1 MHPKKN
7 SHTVTFTAL
16 ADTNTDFQARLDEV
30 PSREGS
36 MAPMRKDSWKTLSG
50 IDLPLTG
57 IPSGPFSL
65 PDAGTPPFTR
75 GIHSTMY
82 RSRLWT
88 MRQYA
93 GFSSASETNK
103 RFKLLLERG
112 QMGLS
117 VAFDLPTQLGLDADD
132 ELSFGEV
139 GKVGVSISSV
149 DDMIALFDG
158 IPLNKVSTSMTINA
172 PAMVLLAMYVVAG
185 EEQGAS
191 MDELR
196 GTIQN
201 DILKEYIARGT
212 YVFPPD
218 PSMRLITDIFQY
230 CSTNIPRWNTISI
243 SGYHIREAGS
253 TAVQELGFTIANA
266 LAYVDAALG
275 TGMDID
281 DFAPQLSFFF
291 NCHNDFFEE
300 AAKFRAARKLWY
312 DLMQERY
319 SPKHPKSSM
328 LRFHTQVAGVS
339 LTAQQPLNNVAR
351 VTIQALAAVLGG
363 TQSLHTNSYDEALGL
378 PTETSATVALR
389 TQQIIAEE
397 SGVADVV
404 DPLGGSWY
412 VESLTE
418 TIYQKAK
425 NLIDI
430 IESKGGAMA
439 AIEQGWQQQE
449 IHQSA
454 YQHMNEI
461 ESNQRLIV
469 GVNHGVMEEK
479 STFPAMKLN
488 PKIGEEQVERLKDLR
503 SVRNQYDVN
512 RLLSDI
518 GKAATNG
525 ENLFPFVIDAVRARA
540 TLGEIMSVLKE
551 GFGTYM
557 APSGF

>member
-1 MHPKKN
+1 M
-7 SHTVTFTAL
+7 
-16 ADTNTDFQARLDEV
+16 
-30 PSREGS
+30 PSLVVSMGS
-36 MAPMRKDSWKTLSG
+36 ERKTEWTTLSG
-50 IDLPLTG
+50 LPL
-57 IPSGPFSL
+57 PLSL
-65 PDAGTPPFTR
+65 NTQDGVEDLAPAGHPPYTR
-75 GIHSTMY
+75 GIHETMY

-93 GFSSASETNK
+93 GFSSAEATNE

-149 DDMIALFDG
+149 EDMKILFDG
-158 IPLNKVSTSMTINA
+158 IPLDTVSTSMTINA
-172 PAMVLLAMYVVAG
+172 PAMVLLAMYIVAA

-191 MDELR
+191 MADLK

-212 YVFPPD
+212 YVFPPEE
-218 PSMRLITDIFQY
+218 SMRLITDIFEF
-230 CSTNIPRWNTISI
+230 CGEHVPKWNTISI

-253 TAVQELGFTIANA
+253 TAIQEVAFTLANA
-266 LAYVDAALG
+266 LAYVEAAVATGQEVDA
-275 TGMDID
+275 
-281 DFAPQLSFFF
+281 FAPRLSFFF

-300 AAKFRAARKLWY
+300 IAKFRAARTLWH
-312 DLMQERY
+312 DLMQSRY
-319 SPKHPKSSM
+319 SPQNPKSTM

-378 PTETSATVALR
+378 PTEASATVALR

-397 SGVADVV
+397 SGVADTV
-404 DPLGGSWY
+404 DPIAGSWH
-412 VESLTE
+412 VEQLTKKV
-418 TIYQKAK
+418 YDSAMA
-425 NLIDI
+425 LIDE
-430 IESKGGAMA
+430 IEQKGGALA

-449 IHQSA
+449 IHLSA
-454 YQHMNEI
+454 YQYFNEV
-461 ESNQRLIV
+461 EKNERNIV
-469 GVNHGVMEEK
+469 GVNYGTMDELEDI
-479 STFPAMKLN
+479 PIMKTDASL
-488 PKIGEEQVERLKDLR
+488 GERQTERLAELR
-503 SVRNQYDVN
+503 VSRDNEAVFRSLDAVRQ
-512 RLLSDI
+512 
-518 GKAATNG
+518 AAENG
-525 ENLFPFVIDAVRARA
+525 DNLFPFVIAAVRHRA
-540 TLGEIMSVLKE
+540 TLGEIILAMKDH
-551 GFGTYM
+551 FGTYM

>member
-1 MHPKKN
+1 MPCR
-7 SHTVTFTAL
+7 V
-16 ADTNTDFQARLDEV
+16 AD
-30 PSREGS
+30 
-36 MAPMRKDSWKTLSG
+36 MAKERKPDWHTLSG
-50 IDLPLTG
+50 LPLPLSLNPEDGITDLP
-57 IPSGPFSL
+57 P
-65 PDAGTPPFTR
+65 AGQAPYTR
-75 GIHSTMY
+75 GIHETMY

-93 GFSSASETNK
+93 GFSSAEATNE

-149 DDMIALFDG
+149 EDMKILFDG
-158 IPLNKVSTSMTINA
+158 IPLDAVSTSMTINA
-172 PAMVLLAMYVVAG
+172 PAMVLLGMYIVAA

-191 MDELR
+191 MADLK

-212 YVFPPD
+212 YVFPPKQ
-218 PSMRLITDIFQY
+218 SMRLITDIFEF
-230 CSTNIPRWNTISI
+230 CASHVPKWNTISI

-253 TAVQELGFTIANA
+253 TAIQEVAFTLANA
-266 LAYVDAALG
+266 LAYVEAAIA
-275 TGMDID
+275 TGLHID
-281 DFAPQLSFFF
+281 TFAPRLSFFF

-300 AAKFRAARKLWY
+300 IAKFRAARTLWH
-312 DLMQERY
+312 DLMTSRFAPEN
-319 SPKHPKSSM
+319 PKSSM

-378 PTETSATVALR
+378 PTEASATVALR

-397 SGVADVV
+397 SGVADTV
-404 DPLGGSWY
+404 DPIAGSWH
-412 VESLTE
+412 VEQLTKK
-418 TIYQKAK
+418 IYDSAME
-425 NLIDI
+425 LINV
-430 IESKGGAMA
+430 IEDKGGALA

-449 IHQSA
+449 IHLSA
-454 YQHMNEI
+454 YQYLNEI
-461 ESNQRLIV
+461 EKNQRNIV
-469 GVNHGVMEEK
+469 GVNYGTMDETEGI
-479 STFPAMKLN
+479 PIMKTDATL
-488 PKIGEEQVERLKDLR
+488 GERQTERLAALR
-503 SVRNQYDVN
+503 SSRDADAVSHALDAVRQ
-512 RLLSDI
+512 
-518 GKAATNG
+518 AAENG
-525 ENLFPFVIDAVRARA
+525 TNLFPLVIDAVRHRA
-540 TLGEIMSVLKE
+540 TLGEIMNAMKDD
-551 GFGTYM
+551 FGTYM

>member
-1 MHPKKN
+1 MGN
-7 SHTVTFTAL
+7 
-16 ADTNTDFQARLDEV
+16 E
-30 PSREGS
+30 
-36 MAPMRKDSWKTLSG
+36 RKPDWRTLSG
-50 IDLPLTG
+50 LP
-57 IPSGPFSL
+57 IPASSSAEDVPETL
-65 PDAGTPPFTR
+65 PPAGQPPYTR

-93 GFSSASETNK
+93 GFSSAEATNK

-149 DDMIALFDG
+149 EDMKLLFDG
-158 IPLNKVSTSMTINA
+158 IPLDTVSTSMTINA
-172 PAMVLLAMYVVAG
+172 PAMVLLAMYIVAA

-191 MDELR
+191 MADLR

-218 PSMRLITDIFQY
+218 ESMRLITDIFEF
-230 CSTNIPRWNTISI
+230 CSNNIPMWNTISI

-253 TAVQELGFTIANA
+253 TAVQELAFTLANA
-266 LAYVDAALG
+266 LAYVDAAI
-275 TGMDID
+275 TKGMDID
-281 DFAPQLSFFF
+281 VFAPRLSFFF

-300 AAKFRAARKLWY
+300 IAKFRAARTLWH
-312 DLMQERY
+312 DLIEQRY
-319 SPKHPKSSM
+319 QPKNPKSKM

-351 VTIQALAAVLGG
+351 VTIQALAAVIGG

-378 PTETSATVALR
+378 PTESSATVALR

-397 SGVADVV
+397 SGVADTV
-404 DPLGGSWY
+404 DPIAGSWH
-412 VESLTE
+412 VERLTKE
-418 TIYQKAK
+418 IYERAH
-425 NLIDI
+425 NI
-430 IESKGGAMA
+430 IQQIEQKGGAMA
-439 AIEQGWQQQE
+439 AIEEGWQQQE
-449 IHQSA
+449 IHLAA
-454 YQHMNEI
+454 YQHLNEI
-461 ESNQRLIV
+461 ENGTRRIV
-469 GVNHGVMEEK
+469 GVNHGTMDEIEGIPVMK
-479 STFPAMKLN
+479 TDASL
-488 PKIGEEQVERLKDLR
+488 GERQTERLAELR
-503 SVRNQYDVN
+503 AQRDDAAVAEALEAVA
-512 RLLSDI
+512 LS
-518 GKAATNG
+518 AENG
-525 ENLFPFVIDAVRARA
+525 SNLFPYVIEAVRARA
-540 TLGEIMSVLKE
+540 TLGEIINVLKAR
-551 GFGTYM
+551 FGTYM